1 MGTPLKS
8 LRVKSVARMLSQ
20 DDNLRNAL
28 LIFLGTLML
37 LSTFPF
43 YPWYLALVVAGIV
56 GAIGYRM
63 PVLGTL
69 SSLVIAI
76 PAAAYQHPLYAWLL
90 GGAFAIAAFEVF
102 ELWAILSY
110 LEIIVFLPLLTE
122 LPFSFLS
129 GFIYLLLALGSF
141 FVGSVR
147 SRVLVGVGIYFILLL
162 STLWN
167 INTIYFPLNNSH
179 DLYKVEQEL
188 SNNRKDA
195 AEIFE
200 IPIHIIE
207 LPAKLFSSDAIDGF
221 NLILGK
227 IFENT
232 LSIFFHDI
240 GFLHI
245 GFYLILF
252 YAISY
257 LPDSQI
263 FVQLGIKKNRQTYA
277 ALLLLVIPFYNLI
290 WYLYYGYDT
299 LSFLSVLIYV
309 LISIV
314 IIYYLDIKQ
323 INLARDLYVRKKDT
337 AKAFGK
343 SHDELDTS
351 VTSLNDIAN
360 YEDVKK
366 ELWNA
371 IVLPL
376 ESLEI
381 SYAYDLRP
389 PKGVLFFG
397 PPGTGK
403 TMMMKALARQLRY
416 NFDYIKASDLL
427 SEWYGESEKNV
438 TRVFE
443 IARKKAPCIL
453 FFDEIDTF
461 ARRRTAHSTDESTQ
475 RVLNTFLQE
484 MDGFR
489 AQKNVIIVG
498 ATNVPHLLDPAILRP
513 GRFDKLIYM
522 PLPDYEGRKKIF
534 ELYINRLKPEIKPE
548 FVDYDRLA
556 KKSERFSG
564 ADIKNVIDECV
575 RLAAS
580 DAQSKGEIVKINQE
594 MIEFVLSSVK
604 PSVSL
609 SDLEE
614 YERFRMDFERRISTT
629 GKKVDVDDDTK
640 IKLSDVIGLEG
651 VKQLVR
657 EAIEYPL
664 LHEEEM
670 KKYDVKPLKGILL
683 FGPPGCG
690 KTMLVKAAANELNA
704 KFLYASCAEI
714 SKNGITYMASAIK
727 DLFTRARENAPS
739 IVFLDEIEAIASTRE
754 FGISPSVSQ
763 LLTELDGIRE
773 LKNVVVIGATNVP
786 EIIDRALLR
795 PGRFDRVILIPPPDI
810 EARKHMFIKFLEKVP
825 QENIDYEKLAQLS
838 EGYSG
843 ADINAVCQDIK
854 MELVRRKVKG
864 QEFVINT
871 DIILAALQNRKPSIS
886 SSEMAKYL
894 KIYAEFS
901 GDEYLKREVEKR
913 EKSSNDEDH
922 SHYR

>member
-1 MGTPLKS
+1 MSQPLKS
-8 LRVKSVARMLSQ
+8 LRVKSFARMLSQ
-20 DDNLRNAL
+20 DDNLRNAI
-28 LIFLGTLML
+28 LIFLGSLML
-37 LSTFPF
+37 LITFPF
-43 YPWYLALVVAGIV
+43 YPWYLALIVAGIV
-56 GAIGYRM
+56 GYIGYNN

-69 SSLVIAI
+69 ASLLIAV

-90 GGAFAIAAFEVF
+90 LGAFGISAFEVF
-102 ELWAILSY
+102 EFWSILSY
-110 LEIIVFLPLLTE
+110 LEIIVFLPLITE
-122 LPFSFLS
+122 LPFSILS
-129 GFIYLLLALGSF
+129 GFIYLLFAMGSF

-147 SRVLVGVGIYFILLL
+147 SRVLVGVGLYFILLL

-167 INTIYFPLNNSH
+167 INSIYFPLSNSH
-179 DLYKVEQEL
+179 ELYKVENEL

-195 AEIFE
+195 AELLE
-200 IPIHIIE
+200 IPVHLLE
-207 LPAKLFSSDAIDGF
+207 LPGRLFSSEAIDGF

-227 IFENT
+227 ILDNT
-232 LSIFFHDI
+232 IAIFFSDV
-240 GFLHI
+240 GFMHLAFHTV
-245 GFYLILF
+245 LF
-252 YAISY
+252 FAIAY
-257 LPDSQI
+257 LPDSQL
-263 FVQLGIKKNRQTYA
+263 FNQLGIKNNRQTYA
-277 ALLLLVIPFYNLI
+277 SLLLLLIPFYNLF
-290 WYLYYGYDT
+290 WYVYYGYD
-299 LSFLSVLIYV
+299 LLHFFVVLLYVAFSVFVIY
-309 LISIV
+309 L
-314 IIYYLDIKQ
+314 LDIKK
-323 INLARDLYVRKKDT
+323 INLARDLYVRKKDS
-337 AKAFGK
+337 ARAFGK
-343 SHDELDTS
+343 IHDEMDSS
-351 VTSLNDIAN
+351 VLSLNDIAN

-381 SYAYDLRP
+381 SYAYDLKP

-461 ARRRTAHSTDESTQ
+461 ARKRTAHSTDESTQ

-498 ATNVPHLLDPAILRP
+498 ATNVPHLLDPAIMRP

-534 ELYINRLKPEIKPE
+534 ELYINKLKPEIRPQQ
-548 FVDYDRLA
+548 VDLDRLA

-564 ADIKNVIDECV
+564 ADIKNVVDECV
-575 RLAAS
+575 RLAAA
-580 DAQSKGEIVKINQE
+580 DAQNRGEIVQVTQE
-594 MIEFVLSSVK
+594 MLEFVLSNVK

-614 YERFRMDFERRISTT
+614 YERFRMDYERRISTKEQKP
-629 GKKVDVDDDTK
+629 GYGDDEKV
-640 IKLSDVIGLEG
+640 KLDDVIGLEG

-664 LHEEEM
+664 LHEDEM

-727 DLFTRARENAPS
+727 DLFTRARENAPA
-739 IVFLDEIEAIASTRE
+739 IVFLDELEAIAATRDL
-754 FGISPSVSQ
+754 GLSPSVSQ

-786 EIIDRALLR
+786 EMIDRALLR
-795 PGRFDRVILIPPPDI
+795 PGRFDRVILIPPP
-810 EARKHMFIKFLEKVP
+810 
-825 QENIDYEKLAQLS
+825 
-838 EGYSG
+838 
-843 ADINAVCQDIK
+843 
-854 MELVRRKVKG
+854 
-864 QEFVINT
+864 
-871 DIILAALQNRKPSIS
+871 
-886 SSEMAKYL
+886 
-894 KIYAEFS
+894 
-901 GDEYLKREVEKR
+901 
-913 EKSSNDEDH
+913 
-922 SHYR
+922 